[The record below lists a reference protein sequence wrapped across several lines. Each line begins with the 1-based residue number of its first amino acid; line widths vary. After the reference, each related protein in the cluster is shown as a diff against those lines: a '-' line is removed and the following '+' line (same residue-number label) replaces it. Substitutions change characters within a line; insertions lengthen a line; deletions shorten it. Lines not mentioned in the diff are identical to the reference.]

1 MEMSSI
7 QPSDLQ
13 PLSFRVKKFDYSRYH
28 IDSPTVK
35 GILSLADVVTNV
47 GRVPASTMPRGQTPS
62 GDIQVGMGTM
72 HIVSFTNQGDKHR
85 PTPEGQLSSK
95 PKSELT
101 SYIIADRNHE
111 PWNEYALDTQ
121 PVVLLKTRTILSKV
135 ESLVGCYNQLGDPL
149 ILAQHSTVHTVSSQP
164 APEFGM
170 R

>member
-1 MEMSSI
+1 M
-7 QPSDLQ
+7 QTWLQ
-13 PLSFRVKKFDYSRYH
+13 TSAECRSVRCPGARRRPATFKSEWARCTSCRL
-28 IDSPTVK
+28 PT
-35 GILSLADVVTNV
+35 
-47 GRVPASTMPRGQTPS
+47 R
-62 GDIQVGMGTM
+62 
-72 HIVSFTNQGDKHR
+72 GDKHR